1 MESKMVFTVVG
12 RNSGEKVV
20 AAAKKAGARG
30 GTIVP
35 CRFSSDNGVLQLLGI
50 GESDKDA
57 VLILVDGNLSDSI
70 MSMIIQVS
78 DEDKKLAGFTM
89 MLDISSVVKYVVDD
103 KKMCI
108 IRTGEEKMS
117 GQTSHELISVIVNS
131 GFADDVMACARKAG
145 AHGGTILNARGT
157 GKKEDVKFFGISIV
171 PEKEILLIVADK
183 SNSEAILNA
192 IREMECFKTP
202 GSGICF
208 STDVDKFTILGKNV
222 R

>member
-1 MESKMVFTVVG
+1 MENKMIFTIVG
-12 RNSGEKVV
+12 RNLGDEIV
-20 AAAKKAGARG
+20 AAAKNAGARG

-35 CRFSSDNGVLQLLGI
+35 CRFSSANSVLQFLGI

-57 VLILVDGNLSDSI
+57 VLILVDGNAADVILDAI
-70 MSMIIQVS
+70 VQVS
-78 DEDKKLAGFTM
+78 
-89 MLDISSVVKYVVDD
+89 VDD
-103 KKMCI
+103 KKFAGFAAILDIGYMMKYVVNDKKMNI
-108 IRTGEEKMS
+108 IKTGEEKMS

-157 GKKEDVKFFGISIV
+157 GKEEDVKFFGISIV

-183 SNSEAILNA
+183 GNSEAILNA
-192 IREMECFKTP
+192 IKAMECFKTP

-208 STDVDKFTILGKNV
+208 STDVDKFTILGKK
-222 R
+222 

>member
-1 MESKMVFTVVG
+1 MESKMIFTVVG
-12 RNSGEKVV
+12 RNLGEDIV
-20 AAAKKAGARG
+20 AVAKKAGARG
-30 GTIVP
+30 GTVVP
-35 CRFSSDNGVLQLLGI
+35 CRFSSDNNVLQFFGI
-50 GESDKDA
+50 GESNKDA
-57 VLILVDGNLSDSI
+57 VLILVDGNAI
-70 MSMIIQVS
+70 GTIFGIIVRVAL
-78 DEDKKLAGFTM
+78 EDKKLAGFAM
-89 MLDISSVVKYVVDD
+89 VLDISSVMRYVTINRRMNIV
-103 KKMCI
+103 
-108 IRTGEEKMS
+108 RTGEEKMS
-117 GQTSHELISVIVNS
+117 RQTSHELISVIVNS
-131 GFADDVMACARKAG
+131 GFADDVMAHARKAG

-157 GKKEDVKFFGISIV
+157 GKEEDVKFFGISIV